1 MLLEGKVAIITGA
14 ASERGIGRATAKRFA
29 DEGARVVIVDLD
41 AIAAEAAA
49 AGIGPAHRGFACDVA
64 DPDQCHALI
73 AAVLAEYGRIDV
85 VVNAAG
91 VSQSDRLMEITQEK
105 FDLVIDVSL
114 RGTLNMS
121 QAAVPHMR
129 ERGGSIVCFGSIA
142 AQRGGGLFGGPHY
155 AAAKGGVHS
164 LTKSLARELG
174 KDRIRVNAVSPGT
187 IDTDIFQGK
196 MSAERKVQIAA
207 DIPLGRLG
215 TADDVACVCLFL
227 ASDLARF
234 VTGSIL
240 DVNGGQF
247 IH

>member
-41 AIAAEAAA
+41 AIATEVAA
-49 AGIGPAHRGFACDVA
+49 AGIGPAHRGFACDIA

-114 RGTLNMS
+114 RGTLNMC

-187 IDTDIFQGK
+187 IDTDIFQGT

>member
-49 AGIGPAHRGFACDVA
+49 AGIGPGHRGFACDVA

-91 VSQSDRLMEITQEK
+91 VSQSDSLMEITQEK

-114 RGTLNMS
+114 RGSLNMC

-129 ERGGSIVCFGSIA
+129 ESGGSIVCFGSVA

-196 MSAERKVQIAA
+196 MSAERKAQIAA

-215 TADDVACVCLFL
+215 SADDVACVCLFL

>member
-41 AIAAEAAA
+41 ALAAEAAA
-49 AGIGPAHRGFACDVA
+49 AALGAAHRGFACDVA

-73 AAVLAEYGRIDV
+73 AAVLAEYGQIDI

-91 VSQSDRLMEITQEK
+91 VSQSDSLMEITQEK

-114 RGTLNMS
+114 RGSLNMC

-129 ERGGSIVCFGSIA
+129 ESGGSIVCFGSVA

-196 MSAERKVQIAA
+196 MSAERKAQIAA

-215 TADDVACVCLFL
+215 AADDVACVCLFL